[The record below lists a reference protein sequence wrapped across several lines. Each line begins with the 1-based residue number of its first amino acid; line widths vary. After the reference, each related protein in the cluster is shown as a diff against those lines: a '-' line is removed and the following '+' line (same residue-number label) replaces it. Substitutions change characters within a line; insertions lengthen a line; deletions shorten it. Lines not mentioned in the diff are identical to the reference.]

1 MVIQEYFVKRV
12 KFTSMKKVIMFF
24 ILSVMMIGVVSS
36 CGTDGDLEDRLN
48 FPTDDNNVEVKK
60 DLLDD
65 LTGVWGELMDD
76 KYFFTIDSNKVMK
89 YYFDREI
96 LGIGKVKSVG
106 DSMLVVD
113 NEVME
118 SKDTIH
124 ITHKQGGEKLSLV
137 TLKFRI
143 KKKWY
148 KDKYIEQDDFSFLRK
163 TDEEIVPS
171 YEGKVFRYD
180 YLSIVYGSCAQKYV
194 FYTDRMMSMREYVK
208 DSNRTL
214 QEDTY
219 TYIPRKIGDKEVIYY
234 TKQDY
239 FIWVY
244 RYTNN

>member
-1 MVIQEYFVKRV
+1 
-12 KFTSMKKVIMFF
+12 MKKVITFSL
-24 ILSVMMIGVVSS
+24 LSVMMIGVISS
-36 CGTDGDLEDRLN
+36 CGTDGDLEDRFD

-124 ITHKQGGEKLSLV
+124 ITHKQYIQKQGEDMMLQLV

-148 KDKYIEQDDFSFLRK
+148 KDKYIEQDDFNFLHK

-171 YEGKVFRYD
+171 YEGKVFRYN
-180 YLSIVYGSCAQKYV
+180 YLSIQYGSCAQKYV

-219 TYIPRKIGDKEVIYY
+219 TYIPRKIGDNEVIYF